1 MWLSLVERS
10 VRDREVVG
18 SNPAI
23 PTRTHIAA
31 GPRACRS
38 GFVAEAAVY
47 TTLLQ
52 WFGYGLCH
60 QLPERS
66 FFGGGVQ
73 VPVCA
78 RDTGIYVGFVVSMLV
93 IAAVQRNRPTGFPSA
108 AVAALMAAFVLVM
121 ALDGVTSYAGLRV
134 TSNVVRLV
142 SGLMAGY
149 AMGAL
154 STVLLNDV
162 LWRDGSPDRVLGTG
176 RALALWLL
184 SIAATFAAVWWIAP
198 LAGAV
203 YPLLVVVCIL
213 ATLTSVNAI
222 IVCSLRAF
230 ERRAARLRDAWLPLL
245 LAFGLSW
252 VEVALSALIKL
263 WLVGISGG

>member
-1 MWLSLVERS
+1 LRQAL
-10 VRDREVVG
+10 
-18 SNPAI
+18 A
-23 PTRTHIAA
+23 
-31 GPRACRS
+31 ACRS
-38 GFVAEAAVY
+38 SFVAEAAVY
-47 TTLLQ
+47 ATLLQ

-93 IAAVQRNRPTGFPSA
+93 IAAVQRNRPSGFPSVP
-108 AVAALMAAFVLVM
+108 VALVMAAFVLAM
-121 ALDGVTSYAGLRV
+121 AVDGVTSYAGLRE
-134 TSNVVRLV
+134 TSNLVRLAT
-142 SGLMAGY
+142 GLMAGY

-154 STVLLNDV
+154 TVPLLNDV
-162 LWRDGSPDRVLGTG
+162 LWRDASQDRVLGTG
-176 RALALWLL
+176 RTLASWLL
-184 SIAATFAAVWWIAP
+184 SLPLTFAALWWIAP
-198 LAGAV
+198 RTGVV
-203 YPLLVVVCIL
+203 YPLLVVVLIL

-230 ERRAARLRDAWLPLL
+230 ERRAARLRDAWVPLL

-263 WLVGISGG
+263 WLVGVSGG